1 LLSYDRQSKKPLLF
15 KSFTGILVQTFDNIY
30 DKKITKRYNKYELQR
45 LSSAKK
51 AVREREIGAVGL
63 SN

>member
-1 LLSYDRQSKKPLLF
+1 LLF

>member
-1 LLSYDRQSKKPLLF
+1 M
-15 KSFTGILVQTFDNIY
+15 QTFDNIY

-51 AVREREIGAVGL
+51 AVREREIRAGRPFKLDGKDRFGIL
-63 SN
+63 